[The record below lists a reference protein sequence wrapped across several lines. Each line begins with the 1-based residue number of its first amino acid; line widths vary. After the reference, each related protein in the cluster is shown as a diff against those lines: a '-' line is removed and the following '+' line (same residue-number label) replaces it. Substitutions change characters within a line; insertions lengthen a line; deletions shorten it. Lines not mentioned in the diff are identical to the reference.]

1 MKQVGVFARLL
12 VIAALLTVGV
22 LVLAGC
28 GGDDNGGSGNG
39 DGSGKTYE
47 SGEALG
53 DEGKVVVKSDDSF
66 DAKQQEVIE
75 TITAFGDATANK
87 DYKALC
93 NELLSQ
99 EAAKIG
105 GDCEETFEKTGK
117 ALEDFKLTISSVEVD
132 PDGKN
137 ATANV
142 SVTSN
147 VSPEPQTQQLSLTQE
162 GGKWKIQILGN

>member
-1 MKQVGVFARLL
+1 MKQVGVLARLI
-12 VIAALLTVGV
+12 VVAALLTVGAFA
-22 LVLAGC
+22 LAGC
-28 GGDDNGGSGNG
+28 GGDDNGDSGGG
-39 DGSGKTYE
+39 DGNGKTYE
-47 SGEALG
+47 SSETLG
-53 DEGKVVVKSDDSF
+53 DEGKVVVESDDSF
-66 DAKQQEVIE
+66 DAKQQEVIA

-93 NELLSQ
+93 DELLSK

-105 GDCEETFEKTGK
+105 GDCEETFSKTGE
-117 ALEDFKLTISSVEVD
+117 ALEDFKLTIKSVEIE

-137 ATANV
+137 ASASV

-162 GGKWKIQILGN
+162 GGEWKIQILGN